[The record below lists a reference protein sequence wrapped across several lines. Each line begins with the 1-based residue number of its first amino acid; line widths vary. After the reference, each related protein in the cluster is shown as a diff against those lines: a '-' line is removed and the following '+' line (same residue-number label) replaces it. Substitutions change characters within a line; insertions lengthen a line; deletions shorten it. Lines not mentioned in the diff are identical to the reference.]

1 MSDTNHVLNTKER
14 NEFFEAHWPVA
25 MKLFIAMSLAPEKI
39 PLPKLME
46 ALGHMM
52 SIVNDLREVDVNQ
65 QAEIASLKAC
75 LQMKEK

>member
-14 NEFFEAHWPVA
+14 NEFFDTHWPVA
-25 MKLFIAMSLAPEKI
+25 MKMFIAMSLQPEKI

-75 LQMKEK
+75 MNLKEK